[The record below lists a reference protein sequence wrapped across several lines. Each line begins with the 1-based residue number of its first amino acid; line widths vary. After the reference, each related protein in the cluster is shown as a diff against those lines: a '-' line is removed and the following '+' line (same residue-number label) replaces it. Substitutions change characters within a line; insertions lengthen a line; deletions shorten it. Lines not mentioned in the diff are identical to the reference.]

1 MIRKILSLY
10 LILSLILTFL
20 PISAMATE
28 GILTE
33 DEYSVTES
41 AQCTCG
47 AQADADGMIVHT
59 ESCPLYEAP
68 AVENPPAED
77 GCTCG
82 AQADADGMTVHTESC
97 PLYEAPAVEKLPVED
112 GCTCGA
118 QADADGV
125 TVHTEGCP
133 LYEVPA
139 EEEPALEQ
147 LPAASLGQ
155 AVPSLSPMGEG
166 ALLMDAEH
174 TPGDHT
180 GWMELTSDII
190 QSGELASGSYYLADN
205 LNAGTTQIKVTGEV
219 TLCLNG
225 RTFTSS
231 AEDGIFRVGKNGVL
245 NIYDCKGN
253 GGISASTIQN
263 PIFLVS
269 GGACNLFGGTLQSN
283 RTAVVIDKDGT
294 DYTGG
299 TFTMYGGTVRSNS
312 SVNNYQGIKINAG
325 LTDTSVSIY
334 GGTIASPRYGI
345 NAASGTVTLSGD
357 LDISGNE
364 AGIYLQNDA
373 KILPEEPQSGSV
385 GVAMDSPGV
394 FTTGS
399 GASCRQYFY
408 SQNGTYEVQVSDS
421 ELELGEAGNH
431 SHAVGDSEGT
441 KTFIPLSSLNT
452 GLSAGSYYLS
462 RSLTATGNI
471 TISSGTVDLC
481 LNGYTLDMGSH
492 TITVGSN
499 ATLNICDCGS
509 GGAITGTTGSSGS
522 SLISVNGGT
531 LNMYSGEIALT
542 YTGSGDI
549 QTIELSNNS
558 TAGFTGGTVK
568 LTTSNTAMSGSRRAT
583 TVYQNGGAVTVGGTA
598 VLSLQLVKSLSEAG
612 YGALCVT
619 GGGSLTV
626 TGGTL
631 EAFVKSEPTFAV
643 YLGTTGG
650 SEEGGSATIS
660 GGTIGYLN
668 VGGAKGSVNISGG
681 HVDYIQNQGRLTM
694 TGGSVGDAT
703 AAWGNNGVIW
713 NQGTANLSG
722 DVVIT
727 ASQNGGIGVSTEN
740 AGSSLTLSG
749 NAAINADIGV
759 RVGNGGSAPTIG
771 DGVTI
776 TAAQYGVVGSAI
788 LTGAPSISGS
798 TADLYIYASKNI
810 ASANGALVDATGYT
824 GTEVLTVQEG
834 SFPDAHQSGYA
845 GYAIK
850 VSDASAGEFTLTNGD
865 GNFSYRN
872 DNNTLRL
879 YNSYVHPI
887 CGDGDCGEHGDISWQ
902 AWTPTDSGGTLSE
915 GDYYLTKDITLTGDA
930 SQIQITGTVNLCL
943 NGHTITGDANNGIFR
958 IGRGG
963 QLNICDCGTDGTIAV
978 NGEHN
983 PIVLHSGGV
992 CSLYS
997 GTLSSGITAVV
1008 INSDGAGN
1016 QTGGTFTMYGGR
1028 VESTSNAKQGIYVYD
1043 GLSDA
1048 KVNLYGGTV
1057 SGNYAVNAGSG
1068 TVTLSGSPNLA
1079 GDTADIYLPNS
1090 AGKVAVDG
1098 NLTGTFSVS
1107 MAVPGVFTGPG
1118 MADYQ
1123 DSFTSANSGFD
1134 VMVTGGGALMLSDG
1148 YTVTFSLGVA
1158 EGNPPAS
1165 QTVEKGGKVPD
1176 PGTPIWVGHTFAGWY
1191 HDNSLW
1197 DFNDEVTTD
1206 LTLTARWITDPTVT
1220 VSGGGELTYGTG
1232 GTLTAGVTP
1241 ADGQNYTYQWYSN
1254 TTNSNTG
1261 GMRIDGATD
1270 VSYSIPGTAD
1280 RGTYYYYCTVTARIN
1295 GSDASVSGTSDAVT
1309 VTVSAKAYGENSDI
1323 TIEKIDDQTYTGNAL
1338 QPKPVIKDGD
1348 KTLVEGVDYT
1358 LDYSDN
1364 TAAGTGKVTITFTGN
1379 YSGTA
1384 EKTFLIDYANLPTGT
1399 DNSDIFGNNYTETST
1414 VWSNSE
1420 SGVTFKPMN
1429 GWTVSQTPD
1438 GTYSDSVTFTQEGEH
1453 TKPVYVKK
1461 DNAIYEI
1468 EVSYKLDNTEPMVEY
1483 INAPADNAP
1492 WTDENVTVSFD
1503 ASDAANGS
1511 GVASVTVSKDG
1522 GTAQTITSSSGN
1534 YSFTATENG
1543 TYTVTVTDGAGNQT
1557 QQTIEINNIDKTQ
1570 PTLSVSGGM
1579 ESGKELA
1586 LTVSGSSA
1594 GGSGVSVTVKKPD
1607 GTTETIS
1614 GNYTI
1619 TSAGTY
1625 TVTAATGAGQTKTE
1639 AITVHSV
1646 TIGGDPQLVVDG
1658 GKVTVPN
1665 APAQDGYTFDGWY
1678 TGGTKWDF
1686 EVGQVTSNLA
1696 LTAKWTLNKPTVSLT
1711 ADKNTAT
1718 YNGGDTVITLTT
1730 TATHTAGVTYTYEWY
1745 KGETKLAA
1753 TGATLTLANV
1763 ADTGSYTVK
1772 VTASD
1777 NSGLTSEAISNE
1789 VTVTIHKSTPN
1800 YTIPTGLTA
1809 TYGDKLS
1816 SVTLTGGWTWDSPND
1831 FVGSAGERSHA
1842 ATFTPAD
1849 TDNYEIVKQTVTI
1862 TVNKKVLTP
1871 TVGTVND
1878 KVYDGTTVA
1887 TGTVTLEGAVL
1898 GEKPAATG
1906 TFTFDSAGVGTD
1918 KTVTI
1923 SVALSGDWD
1932 DNYELFETELT
1943 TTADITPKIVGLT
1956 WSGYENLVYDGEP
1969 VSVTATAIGLVS
1981 GDTCVVEVSGGAEA
1995 AAGSYTAT
2003 AISLDNDN
2011 YQLPATGTTQ
2021 PYTIGQ
2027 ADGTASVTMDGWTY
2041 GDTPKVPVPVSDT
2054 NGTGSVTYR
2063 YTGTT
2068 NGGAAYD
2075 SADVPAAAGAYTVTA
2090 TFAATQNHKSVTAT
2104 ADFTIAKKPITGTW
2118 QGLNQVYD
2126 GSTADVGIILT
2137 GLAAGDEDK
2146 TATITSDTDMTS
2158 AGSHSLAASLDNY
2171 EITPATATLVIQKKP
2186 ITVTVTDNA
2195 VTAGDK
2201 PKVNIPDLAESDYE
2215 MIYKDQEGNVVTNP
2229 TQPGTYEVWVEIT
2242 DPNYR
2247 HPDGSSEKQVGT
2259 FTVTSGTPTL
2269 YTVTF
2274 DGNGASGT
2282 MADLKVAG
2290 GSVLTLPECSYTKAG
2305 SLFTGWLYGGK
2316 VYQPGDQAASAY
2328 SNMIFT
2334 AQWQQTTGSVS
2345 GVVDQSGAPVKGA
2358 VVSLWLGA
2366 NKLAETSTDAD
2377 GIYRFADLLPGI
2389 YNLVVSRGEQTVTI
2403 MVKISGTDEVRNFTL
2418 PAGLTNSVV
2427 EVTPG
2432 SPNIVVGQLD
2442 TVFENTD
2449 DKVYTETDQAHVNSG
2464 GKVELTF
2471 TVDEQQENQVGAE
2484 TVKDLQSLGGSNL
2497 SLFLECT
2504 LEKEVYDSNNQ
2515 KVEAASG
2522 TITQSS
2528 VLLEV
2533 RLPLPA
2539 ELQDRYGYTVSRIHG
2554 GVAQTVPQGESSK
2567 NDDGEYF
2574 TVSQDKTVI
2583 ILHVRNFST
2592 YAVGYRNAPSSGG
2605 ATTTYPPVLDE
2616 SENGSFTL
2624 SPSRPAKGQ
2633 TVTISP
2639 KPDEGFRVESIT
2651 IIDRNGNEVTV
2662 TPNADGT
2669 YTFIQPNGSVTIT
2682 VTFREHTSVTECP
2695 RDESCPMA
2703 AFTDLSLDAWYHNG
2717 VHYCLGNGLMAG
2729 TGETVFS
2736 PDQSTTRGMIATIL
2750 WRLEGSPIEDGPMD
2764 YSDVKPGDWYGQA
2777 VVWADS
2783 AGVVA
2788 GYGNG
2793 KFGPDDSITREQ
2805 MAVML
2810 WRYAGS
2816 PDADGSLSSFMD
2828 GDQTSDWAQQAMI
2841 WAVDQ
2846 GLITGTGNN
2855 LLDPQGLA
2863 TRAQAATILMQLA
2876 EEMAS

>member
-59 ESCPLYEAP
+59 ESCPLYE
-68 AVENPPAED
+68 
-77 GCTCG
+77 
-82 AQADADGMTVHTESC
+82 
-97 PLYEAPAVEKLPVED
+97 
-112 GCTCGA
+112 
-118 QADADGV
+118 
-125 TVHTEGCP
+125 
-133 LYEVPA
+133 VPA

-180 GWMELTSDII
+180 GWTELTSDII
-190 QSGELASGSYYLADN
+190 LSGELASGSYYLAGD
-205 LNAGTTQIKVTGEV
+205 LDADRTQIKVTGEV

-225 RTFTSS
+225 HTFTGEASY
-231 AEDGIFRVGKNGVL
+231 GVFRVGE
-245 NIYDCKGN
+245 
-253 GGISASTIQN
+253 
-263 PIFLVS
+263 
-269 GGACNLFGGTLQSN
+269 GGTLNICDCGSGGMIQSTDNHNPIYLHSGGKCNLYSGTIQSN
-283 RTAVVIDKDGT
+283 RTAVVIDDNERSEG
-294 DYTGG
+294 DYEGGERNPTGS
-299 TFTMYGGTVRSNS
+299 TFTMYGGTVRSTSTS
-312 SVNNYQGIKINAG
+312 SYQGINVNPNLEGAAVI
-325 LTDTSVSIY
+325 IR
-334 GGTIASPRYGI
+334 GGTVNSGQYGI

-357 LDISGNE
+357 LNISGGT
-364 AGIYLQNDA
+364 AGIYLQNGA
-373 KILPEEPQSGSV
+373 KIIPKEPLSGSV
-385 GVAMDSPGV
+385 GVAMASPGV
-394 FTTGS
+394 FTTGG
-399 GASCRQYFY
+399 GASCKQYFY
-408 SQNGTYEVQVSDS
+408 SQNGTYEVQVSGS
-421 ELELGEAGNH
+421 ELELRTAGVH

-462 RSLTATGNI
+462 RSLTATGDI
-471 TISSGTVDLC
+471 TISSGTVYLC
-481 LNGYTLDMGSH
+481 LNSYTLDMDSH

-568 LTTSNTAMSGSRRAT
+568 LTTSNTAMPGSRRAT
-583 TVYQNGGAVTVGGTA
+583 TVYQNGGAVTVCGTA

-619 GGGSLTV
+619 GGGSLRVQENCTI
-626 TGGTL
+626 

-650 SEEGGSATIS
+650 SAEGGSATIS

-727 ASQNGGIGVSTEN
+727 ASRDGGIGVSTEK

-776 TAAQYGVVGSAI
+776 TAARYGVFGSAI
-788 LTGAPSISGS
+788 LTGAPSISGR
-798 TADLYIYASKNI
+798 TADLYLFSKDV
-810 ASANGALVDATGYT
+810 ASANGAPVDATGYT

-834 SFPDAHQSGYA
+834 TFPDAHQSGYA

-850 VSDASAGEFTLTNGD
+850 VSDASAGKFTLTNGD

-902 AWTPTDSGGTLSE
+902 AWTPTNSGGTLSE

-1057 SGNYAVNAGSG
+1057 SGSYAVNAGSG

-1261 GMRIDGATD
+1261 GTMIHGATD

-1309 VTVSAKAYGENSDI
+1309 VTVSAKAYDENSDI

-1384 EKTFLIDYANLPTGT
+1384 EKTFLIDYADLPTGT

-1414 VWSNSE
+1414 VWSKSE
-1420 SGVTFKPMN
+1420 SGVTFTPQD
-1429 GWTVSQTPD
+1429 GWTVSPSPNGEYKT
-1438 GTYSDSVTFTQEGEH
+1438 SITFTDEGER
-1453 TKPVYVKK
+1453 TENVYVKK
-1461 DNAIYEI
+1461 ENTIYKI
-1468 EVSYKLDNTEPMVEY
+1468 EVPYKLDKTDPVVEY

-1570 PTLSVSGGM
+1570 PTLSVSGGDLSG
-1579 ESGKELA
+1579 ESLS
-1586 LTVSGSSA
+1586 LTVDA
-1594 GGSGVSVTVKKPD
+1594 EKNGGSDVSVTVKNSSGTALIPDED
-1607 GTTETIS
+1607 GT
-1614 GNYTI
+1614 YTI

-1639 AITVHSV
+1639 TITVHSV

-1678 TGGTKWDF
+1678 DGNTEWDF
-1686 EVGQVTSNLA
+1686 TDDTVEDDLE
-1696 LTAKWTLNKPTVSLT
+1696 LTAKWTLNTPAVSLN
-1711 ADKNTAT
+1711 ADKSSVT
-1718 YNGGDTVITLTT
+1718 YGEEITLT
-1730 TATHTAGVTYTYEWY
+1730 ATPSHDASVTYTYEWY

-1789 VTVTIHKSTPN
+1789 VTVTIHKSTPD

-1862 TVNKKVLTP
+1862 TVNKKVLIP

-1887 TGTVTLEGAVL
+1887 TGTVTLSDAVP
-1898 GEKPAATG
+1898 GENPVATSA
-1906 TFTFDSAGVGTD
+1906 FSFDSADVGTD

-2259 FTVTSGTPTL
+2259 FTVASGTPTL

-2389 YNLVVSRGEQTVTI
+2389 YNLVVSRGEQTVTS

-2464 GKVELTF
+2464 GRVELTF

-2484 TVKDLQSLGGSNL
+2484 TVKDLQSVGGSNL

-2605 ATTTYPPVLDE
+2605 ATTTYPPELDE

-2703 AFTDLSLDAWYHNG
+2703 AFTDLSRDAWYHNG
-2717 VHYCLGNGLMAG
+2717 VHYCLENGLMAG

-2736 PDQSTTRGMIATIL
+2736 PNHSTTRGMIATIL
-2750 WRLEGSPIEDGPMD
+2750 WRMEGSPIEDGPMD

-2816 PDADGSLSSFMD
+2816 PDADGSLSSFED
-2828 GDQTSDWAQQAMI
+2828 GDQTSDWAQRAMI

-2863 TRAQAATILMQLA
+2863 TRAQAATTLMQLA